1 VGYTCNIPKGPVAA
15 IPMGIAPAGVMG
27 MDTIAGVC
35 TGEVGAPP
43 GRRST
48 GSVSRGREWPAGPPP
63 APGAASGGVGMVTSR
78 CLGHVVALDD
88 METRGHAVWGSEVL
102 GCPALS
108 GGCCTCV
115 VETPRLLLLQRG
127 SMPRL
132 WTDTDT
138 ATLRSFPLSRR
149 TTALKLRSTILGA
162 CRLGVECD
170 CGTAEHAEQATYL
183 QLTNCH
189 DQSRCQ
195 TKPRVIISEDQKHYI

>member
-1 VGYTCNIPKGPVAA
+1 VGYTCNIPKGPDAA

-27 MDTIAGVC
+27 MDTIAGVF
-35 TGEVGAPP
+35 TGEMGAPP

-48 GSVSRGREWPAGPPP
+48 GSVSRGRERPAGPPC

-108 GGCCTCV
+108 GGCCACV
-115 VETPRLLLLQRG
+115 VDTPRLLQWGAVRIDAAALDG
-127 SMPRL
+127 H
-132 WTDTDT
+132 TDTP
-138 ATLRSFPLSRR
+138 TLRSFSLSWR
-149 TTALKLRSTILGA
+149 TTALKLRSAILGA

-170 CGTAEHAEQATYL
+170 CGTAEHAE
-183 QLTNCH
+183 
-189 DQSRCQ
+189 
-195 TKPRVIISEDQKHYI
+195 